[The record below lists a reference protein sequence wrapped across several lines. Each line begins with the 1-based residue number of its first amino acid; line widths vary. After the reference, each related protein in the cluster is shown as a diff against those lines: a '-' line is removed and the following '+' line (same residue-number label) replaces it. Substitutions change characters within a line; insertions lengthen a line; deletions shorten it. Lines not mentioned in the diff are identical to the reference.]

1 MNVVG
6 ALKWFGGRT
15 GCPRKVKGGVGHGAL
30 GTSRVGQ
37 GALGRS
43 GVVGQGVLQKLCFF
57 KGLTLGYVLI
67 EIHMIVLLRS
77 PTFHAG
83 GCPFTNFE
91 TIECI

>member
-1 MNVVG
+1 MG
-6 ALKWFGGRT
+6 ALGRSGGRA
-15 GCPRKVKGGVGHGAL
+15 GCPRQVKGVGPWQGQD
-30 GTSRVGQ
+30 GVGQ

>member
-43 GVVGQGVLQKLCFF
+43 RRSGRVV
-57 KGLTLGYVLI
+57 
-67 EIHMIVLLRS
+67 
-77 PTFHAG
+77 
-83 GCPFTNFE
+83 
-91 TIECI
+91 